1 LKKIEKEKINR
12 NKDEKEEEETK
23 VLEERRLYEM

>member
-12 NKDEKEEEETK
+12 NKDEKEEETK
-23 VLEERRLYEM
+23 VLEERHLYEM